1 MNTVPNLF
9 AVKLDKFFR
18 SYNILNNLSNKVY
31 VPNKTEDL
39 DIHVLNMNAGKN
51 KSKVLTEFYIMR
63 M

>member
-1 MNTVPNLF
+1 MNTVPNPF
-9 AVKLDKFFR
+9 VIKLDKFVR
-18 SYNILNNLSNKVY
+18 SYNILNDLSNKVC
-31 VPNKTEDL
+31 VPNKIEDL